1 MPARVIDPV
10 RVFEMLAEGKTP
22 NQVADNF
29 HVRVAAVYQTIKENP
44 HLSASAMSSQ
54 AWLRR
59 PLCSGDW
66 REFVNVEE
74 NDGDHQP

>member
-1 MPARVIDPV
+1 MPARVIDPK
-10 RVFEMLAEGKTP
+10 RVYELLAMGLTP
-22 NQVADNF
+22 HQVADAY
-29 HVRVAAVYQTIKENP
+29 HVRVAAVYQAMKENP

-66 REFVNVEE
+66 REFVNVEDE
-74 NDGDHQP
+74 NDPESE